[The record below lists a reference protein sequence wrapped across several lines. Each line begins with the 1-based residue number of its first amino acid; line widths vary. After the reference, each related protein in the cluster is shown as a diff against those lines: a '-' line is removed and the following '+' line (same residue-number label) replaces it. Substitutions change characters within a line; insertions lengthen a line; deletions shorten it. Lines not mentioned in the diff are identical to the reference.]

1 MIYLDN
7 AATTRLCDEAYEVM
21 LPLLRDHYGNP
32 SSPHEMG
39 QQAAAVMF
47 AARRDMAECL
57 GCEPYELFF
66 TSGGSEADSMA
77 LLSAARLGERQGRR
91 HIISQKTEHH
101 AVLNALSE
109 LSRQGFEVTLLEVD
123 REGIASPEALERAIR
138 PDTALVTIMTANN
151 EIGTIQPIKELS
163 RICREHGVLFHTDA
177 VQAVGHMPIDVK
189 ALGCDMLSLSAH
201 KFHGPKGAGAL
212 YVRGGIEVFP
222 LIHGGGQ
229 ERGKRG
235 GTENIAAIAGMS
247 AALKRAVMNMP
258 QRTEHITRLRDMLI
272 EGISQLPCTM
282 LNGSRTERLC
292 GNVSFCF
299 EGMVGERLVYQLSRK
314 GICASAGSAC
324 SSGTGASH
332 VLTALGLDDVKAGSA
347 VRLSL
352 SEYNTEDEVRTAI
365 AAVTELTRSV

>member
-47 AARRDMAECL
+47 VARRDMAECL

-123 REGIASPEALERAIR
+123 REGRAFPEALERAIR

-177 VQAVGHMPIDVK
+177 VQAVGHMPVDVK

-247 AALKRAVMNMP
+247 AALNRAVINMP
-258 QRTEHITRLRDMLI
+258 QRMEHITRLRDMLI
-272 EGISQLPCTM
+272 EGISQLPCAM

-352 SEYNTEDEVRTAI
+352 SEHNTEDEVRTAI